1 MALPGLAPSSIDWRI
16 DAALGI
22 LATGA
27 AIALL
32 LRFRERPLVFAI
44 AAALLEIGLLI
55 AARGLVR
62 PLVPAGLLMIG
73 GVAWLRSFLVILLPL
88 GAGIALLSWR
98 GWWTSSG
105 FTPPSQWRRWRLLW
119 LVGLWL
125 LVPALSLTR
134 GIHVHGGTL
143 ILAAVY
149 LILATGLEE
158 LFYRGIVLRAAI
170 GKGLLPAVLISS
182 ILFGASHVNNLFT
195 SVSIPPAYVLD
206 QAWQA
211 ALVGIFLAAVRL
223 RMNAIWPTMAAHA
236 AYDLFPLI
244 VYWAYASRYQPTVA
258 GFWLSTGFGA
268 VFAAIGLFLL
278 RGYGAASSPP
288 RSMRL
293 A

>member
-1 MALPGLAPSSIDWRI
+1 MSNK
-16 DAALGI
+16 
-22 LATGA
+22 A
-27 AIALL
+27 AI
-32 LRFRERPLVFAI
+32 
-44 AAALLEIGLLI
+44 
-55 AARGLVR
+55 
-62 PLVPAGLLMIG
+62 
-73 GVAWLRSFLVILLPL
+73 S
-88 GAGIALLSWR
+88 
-98 GWWTSSG
+98 
-105 FTPPSQWRRWRLLW
+105 
-119 LVGLWL
+119 
-125 LVPALSLTR
+125 
-134 GIHVHGGTL
+134 
-143 ILAAVY
+143 
-149 LILATGLEE
+149 LATGLEE

-278 RGYGAASSPP
+278 RGYGAASSPR